1 MDATLAEL
9 SMKRAR
15 NWLTCLVLVGY
26 PATTLAQ
33 VVTEFPPA
41 DDPSGPQTSY
51 SAATS
56 QPPPATQPTPRAQ
69 RPAPQPSPPNTVQS
83 SPTSG
88 SPSPEALTSPP
99 LPDPT
104 PAIQPAGASGAQAQ
118 SEWVDEAPGS
128 DENSL
133 HYVSLTFS
141 AARAVASLYEV
152 TGEVRLGERIGLAAL
167 AGFGSL
173 DAKHPS
179 YPQTIHLS
187 GRELGAQARIYVIG
201 DFDHGLML
209 GGELLRIWAE
219 ASPTRVNDS
228 VTINGM
234 RYEGTALLSGEGTLT
249 GVGAFIGYKVTAG
262 FGLTFDAKLGW
273 QKVTL
278 DGTGSMTGQAVVN
291 GITEQRSRS
300 ESIHESRHVPLF
312 NLNLGWS
319 I

>member
-26 PATTLAQ
+26 PATTFAQ
-33 VVTEFPPA
+33 VVTEFPPV
-41 DDPSGPQTSY
+41 DDPSGPPTSY

-56 QPPPATQPTPRAQ
+56 QPAPATQPTPTT
-69 RPAPQPSPPNTVQS
+69 PLPQPDTLRS
-83 SPTSG
+83 SPG
-88 SPSPEALTSPP
+88 SVPPSPETLTRSPAP
-99 LPDPT
+99 EPDPT
-104 PAIQPAGASGAQAQ
+104 PAIQPAGDSGARAQ
-118 SEWVDEAPGS
+118 PEWIDETPAA

-152 TGEVRLGERIGLAAL
+152 TGEVRLGERIGLAAI

-187 GRELGAQARIYVIG
+187 GRELGAQARIYAIG

-228 VTINGM
+228 VTINGV

-249 GVGAFIGYKVTAG
+249 GVGAFIGYKVTAS

-273 QKVTL
+273 QKLTL

-291 GITEQRSRS
+291 GITEERSQS
-300 ESIHESRHVPLF
+300 ESIHESRNVPLF